1 MATQAIL
8 LPSTVAS
15 FGPGS
20 AGFRDGEFLRV
31 FGNFLWQLLENLTS
45 LGEFSKTRFICANS

>member
-1 MATQAIL
+1 MQKEKLFTARRGEQDATQAIL
-8 LPSTVAS
+8 LPSTVAC

-31 FGNFLWQLLENLTS
+31 FGDF
-45 LGEFSKTRFICANS
+45 